1 MTTFQ
6 SGTRDDDRFP
16 GRGVRGRAMKPDA
29 PHPLGFDPIPPAPR
43 HLRIRHRLFG
53 GFAGVVAVMTVLAV
67 LLVTSGLRRVL
78 AETFQEELSR
88 QLALGEW
95 IMEGA
100 VDADPDG
107 IAREITARVGY
118 RVSLISPEGEVLGDS
133 YVEPERLPEV
143 EDHSDRPEV
152 RGALAGEVSFAQRT
166 SATVAEPLLYGAR
179 LVTLDGRPIVLRI
192 AAPLTD
198 VDRAVSR
205 ARDALMLGGVLAMMA
220 ALLIAYF
227 LSGAL
232 SRPLVR
238 FAALSRRLAG
248 GELDARAPSDSGVPE
263 FDELGS
269 ALNRLT
275 EQLATRLSELRQERD
290 GMQALIDCMA
300 EGVVALTNDAR
311 VFRTNRAARALL
323 DLDSFTEGTPVQEL
337 VRHSELRRVLVES
350 AVRPIS
356 QKEVGFGASHL
367 IVSSR
372 TLDTGGAVTTLLDV
386 SEIRRLETVR
396 RDFVANASHELKTPL
411 TSIRGYAETLMEGDA
426 PEHLRESFIASIRNN
441 ALRLQHLVD
450 DLLDLSRLESGGWI
464 ARPEPVSVRD
474 IAEEAWSWCED
485 AATRRDISIE
495 ITADQKVFADRQG
508 LSQSLRNLL
517 ENAVRHSD
525 DGGVIRVLTREV
537 EENEAFIEVSDEGEG
552 IPAKALPRIFE
563 RFYRADSSRAR
574 DFGGTGLGLAIVRH
588 LIEGM
593 GGRVEAESE
602 LGSGATIRLVL
613 PTRSPY
619 RLDDDGEG
627 VVSRSGDEE
636 VTQDPAAPRAQSSTL
651 FPGAANGAAA

>member
-1 MTTFQ
+1 
-6 SGTRDDDRFP
+6 
-16 GRGVRGRAMKPDA
+16 MKPDA
-29 PHPLGFDPIPPAPR
+29 GTSVPAAPRPALPSDVPDREALNPTLPAPR

-67 LLVTSGLRRVL
+67 VLVTSGLRRVL
-78 AETFQEELSR
+78 TETFEEELGR

-95 IMEGA
+95 ILEGA
-100 VDADPDG
+100 ADANPDAL
-107 IAREITARVGY
+107 AREITARVGY
-118 RVSLISPEGEVLGDS
+118 RVSLISPQGVVVGDS
-133 YVEPERLPEV
+133 YVEPDRLPEV

-179 LVTLDGRPIVLRI
+179 LVTLNGELIVLRI

-198 VDRAVSR
+198 VERAVSR
-205 ARDALMLGGVLAMMA
+205 ARDALMLGGLLALLA

-227 LSGAL
+227 VSGAL

-238 FAALSRRLAG
+238 FAALSRRLASG
-248 GELDARAPSDSGVPE
+248 QLDARAPSDSGVPE
-263 FDELGS
+263 LDELGT

-275 EQLATRLSELRQERD
+275 EELATRLSELRQERD

-323 DLDSFTEGTPVQEL
+323 DLESFAEGTPVQEL

-356 QKEVGFGASHL
+356 QKEVRFGASHL

-426 PEHLRESFIASIRNN
+426 PEHLRDDFIASIRNN

-464 ARPEPVSVRD
+464 ARPEPVSVRKV
-474 IAEEAWSWCED
+474 AEEAWSWCKDE
-485 AATRRDISIE
+485 AMRRDISID
-495 ITADQKVFADRQG
+495 IAADTRVFADRQG

-525 DGGVIRVLTREV
+525 DGGVVRVLAREV
-537 EENEAFIEVSDEGEG
+537 EEDAAYVEVSDEGEG

-613 PTRSPY
+613 PTRAPY
-619 RLDDDGEG
+619 RSDNDGEAA
-627 VVSRSGDEE
+627 VSPSDDEE

-651 FPGAANGAAA
+651 FPGAVNGAAA